1 LLTIDPLGMGQLV
14 EDLGDDLL
22 GDFHVQVVASV

>member
-1 LLTIDPLGMGQLV
+1 MGQLV

-22 GDFHVQVVASV
+22 GDFHVQIVASV